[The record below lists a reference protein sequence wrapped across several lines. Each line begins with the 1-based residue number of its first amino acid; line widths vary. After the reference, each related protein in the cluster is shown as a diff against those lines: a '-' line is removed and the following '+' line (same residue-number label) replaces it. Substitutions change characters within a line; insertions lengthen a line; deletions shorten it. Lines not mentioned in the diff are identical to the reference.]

1 MESRSWGAR
10 IGELSTLIYL
20 IFPILAIFVDKRGN
34 LFTYLIVC
42 TIFIISYV
50 TMILFYKHLSDSI
63 LYSLLVIHYLGI
75 FYFVYSV
82 NPMNSLFFFYSAFA
96 LPFIF
101 NVRVVSKEFITF
113 LIAMISCL
121 ILTYIFNPTFVVP
134 LSAFYL
140 VILIVAVG
148 NFKNR
153 DERIMKVKL
162 EEKNKYINVLIAQQ
176 ERNRISQDLHDTLG
190 HVFASLTLK
199 SELAVKLIDT
209 NPEEAMIFRE
219 AINNV
224 IKHAHATEVI
234 GELKVHEHQ
243 IILKIK
249 DNGVGIENEDASNL
263 KSIKERVDY
272 LNGKLIVQSNNGTL
286 IIVEIPRGDLL

>member
-1 MESRSWGAR
+1 MESRSWGVR

-34 LFTYLIVC
+34 FLTYLIVC

-50 TMILFYKHLSDSI
+50 TMILFYKYLSNSI

-113 LIAMISCL
+113 LIAMVSCL
-121 ILTYIFNPTFVVP
+121 ILTYIFNPTFVVL

-140 VILIVAVG
+140 VILIVAIG

-153 DERIMKVKL
+153 DERIMKAKL

-209 NPEEAMIFRE
+209 NPKEAKNEMQ
-219 AINNV
+219 AINQLS
-224 IKHAHATEVI
+224 TE
-234 GELKVHEHQ
+234 
-243 IILKIK
+243 
-249 DNGVGIENEDASNL
+249 A
-263 KSIKERVDY
+263 
-272 LNGKLIVQSNNGTL
+272 LN
-286 IIVEIPRGDLL
+286 

>member
-1 MESRSWGAR
+1 MESRSWGVR

-121 ILTYIFNPTFVVP
+121 ILTYILDRKSTRLNSVTDQSRMPS
-134 LSAFYL
+134 SA
-140 VILIVAVG
+140 
-148 NFKNR
+148 
-153 DERIMKVKL
+153 
-162 EEKNKYINVLIAQQ
+162 
-176 ERNRISQDLHDTLG
+176 
-190 HVFASLTLK
+190 
-199 SELAVKLIDT
+199 
-209 NPEEAMIFRE
+209 
-219 AINNV
+219 
-224 IKHAHATEVI
+224 
-234 GELKVHEHQ
+234 
-243 IILKIK
+243 
-249 DNGVGIENEDASNL
+249 
-263 KSIKERVDY
+263 
-272 LNGKLIVQSNNGTL
+272 
-286 IIVEIPRGDLL
+286 